1 MKLSGRWFDSMGKA
15 ARRLVPAMALALA
28 ACASPST
35 STALKVKVDVLDTLN
50 RYEHAYVLQPGDQLE
65 VFLYR
70 QPEFSRKT
78 IVRPD
83 GAISLPLVNEVKAV
97 GKTPTELAKEL
108 TTLYAERLL
117 KPEVTVMVEN
127 PPEPMVYVVGQVG
140 QPRAL
145 PLRQARTVVQ
155 ALAQAGDATKNA
167 AAENIQVL
175 RINKDGFLE
184 SRSIETN
191 GLTPSQPD
199 VYLALSNMTLQTN
212 DVVLVPES
220 GRSQILRTLT
230 DVNTALS
237 PLFNVLIVRA
247 VTK

>member
-1 MKLSGRWFDSMGKA
+1 MVSGRWFDSMGA
-15 ARRLVPAMALALA
+15 MLRGLLPAVALTLA

-35 STALKVKVDVLDTLN
+35 STALKVKVEVLDALN

-78 IVRPD
+78 IIRPD
-83 GAISLPLVNEVKAV
+83 GAISLPLVNEVKAS
-97 GKTPTELAKEL
+97 GRTPADLAQEL
-108 TTLYAERLL
+108 TKLFAERLV

-155 ALAQAGDATKNA
+155 ALAQAGDATQKA
-167 AAENIQVL
+167 SAENVQLI

-191 GLTPSQPD
+191 GLAPSQPD

-212 DVVLVPES
+212 DVILVPES
-220 GRSQILRTLT
+220 GRSQLLRTLS

-237 PLFNVLIVRA
+237 PLFNLLIVRA